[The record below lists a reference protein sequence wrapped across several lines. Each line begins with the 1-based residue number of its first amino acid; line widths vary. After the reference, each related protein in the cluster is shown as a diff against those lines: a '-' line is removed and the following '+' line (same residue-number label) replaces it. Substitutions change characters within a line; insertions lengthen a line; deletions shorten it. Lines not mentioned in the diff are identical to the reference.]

1 MSHMV
6 SQLSVRMDRELAREV
21 RALARREGISLNKAA
36 LKLLRRG
43 AGLERESKP
52 SNVIGDAL
60 DDLIGTWSRDESRA
74 MRRATKVFEKID
86 HELWK

>member
-1 MSHMV
+1 
-6 SQLSVRMDRELAREV
+6 MDRELAREV